1 MPIYPIAED
10 SIWNCSKTR
19 ETIEQTRCE
28 RSGYCFMQTCS
39 PTFNL
44 DR

>member
-1 MPIYPIAED
+1 M
-10 SIWNCSKTR
+10 SR
-19 ETIEQTRCE
+19 ETIEPTRCE